1 MEERGM
7 VTSGI
12 ALQRLA
18 QQRLTQRNRL
28 ATPAEVVSWLG
39 AVQAQ
44 DYQGAKWALALRM
57 GEASD
62 SAIERAFAEGA
73 ILRTHVMRPTWHFV
87 APPDIRWLL
96 ELTAS
101 RINGGNARM
110 YRQYEL
116 DDGLLARSKEVIAS
130 ALQGGRCLT
139 RAELAAALAQAGIAA
154 TGLRLGLIV
163 HRAETGAVI
172 CSGPRRG
179 KQFTYALL
187 DERAPQAR
195 RLSRDEALAE
205 LTRRYYR
212 SHGPATAHD
221 FAWWSGLTVADAR
234 AGIAMAGSAL
244 AQEVIEGRDYWLA
257 AAPLAPEPCEEAL
270 LLPTFDEFLVGYA
283 AFDVTRRGG
292 RPMGE
297 VSPFDGSL
305 VVGGR
310 VVGSWKRTLQKE
322 AVAVDVTPFAPL
334 TDSEREAVYA
344 AAQRYGEYVGLR
356 AVRTI
361 G

>member
-1 MEERGM
+1 MA
-7 VTSGI
+7 TTGI

-18 QQRLTQRNRL
+18 QQGLTQENRL

-57 GEASD
+57 GETSD
-62 SAIERAFAEGA
+62 EAIERAFAEGA
-73 ILRTHVMRPTWHFV
+73 ILRTHVMRPTWHF
-87 APPDIRWLL
+87 ATPADIRWLL

-116 DDGLLARSKEVIAS
+116 DEALLARSKDVIAS

-139 RAELAAALAQAGIAA
+139 RAEVAAALAQAGITA
-154 TGLRLGLIV
+154 TRLRLGLIV
-163 HRAETGAVI
+163 HRAETDAVI

-205 LTRRYYR
+205 LTRRYYT
-212 SHGPATAHD
+212 SHGPATTHD

-244 AQEVIEGRDYWLA
+244 AHEVIEGQSYWLA
-257 AAPLAPEPCEEAL
+257 ATPQASEPCEEAL
-270 LLPTFDEFLVGYA
+270 LLPTYDELLVGYA
-283 AFDVTRRGG
+283 AFDATRRGG
-292 RPMGE
+292 RSVGE
-297 VSPFDGSL
+297 VSPYDGAL
-305 VVGGR
+305 VISGR

-322 AVAVDVTPFAPL
+322 TVLVAVTPFAPL
-334 TDSEREAVYA
+334 TDSEREAVHA
-344 AAQRYGEYVGLR
+344 AARRYGEFAGLQ
-356 AVRTI
+356 VVCTI

>member
-1 MEERGM
+1 MEGRGM

-12 ALQRLA
+12 ALRRLA
-18 QQRLTQRNRL
+18 QQRLTQKNQL

-44 DYQGAKWALALRM
+44 DYQGAKWALALRLR
-57 GEASD
+57 EVSD
-62 SAIERAFAEGA
+62 AAIERAFAEGT

-87 APPDIRWLL
+87 APADVRWLL

-110 YRQYEL
+110 YRQYEV
-116 DDGLLARSKEVIAS
+116 DDALLARSKDVIAS

-139 RAELAAALAQAGIAA
+139 RAELAAALAEAGIAA

-163 HRAETGAVI
+163 HRAETDALI

-179 KQFTYALL
+179 KQLTYALL

-195 RLSRDEALAE
+195 WLSRDEALAE
-205 LTRRYYR
+205 LTRRYYT

-257 AAPLAPEPCEEAL
+257 ATPPAPDPFEEAL

-297 VSPFDGSL
+297 VSPFDGAL

-310 VVGSWKRTLQKE
+310 VVGSWRRALQKE
-322 AVAVDVTPFAPL
+322 TVVVAVTPFAPL
-334 TDSEREAVYA
+334 TDDEREAVYA

-356 AVRTI
+356 AVCTI